1 MAEITDVQAVKFCNE
16 RVRQAADRF
25 AQLYWWSK
33 IVAEEWAAQGIGAL
47 IPNDA
52 SVVID
57 GSATDGRSVLTEADV
72 NALAGQVVAFIAN
85 MEANGNTNLDIIA
98 KVAVNPER

>member
-1 MAEITDVQAVKFCNE
+1 MMAIDNSQAVKFCNE

-33 IVAEEWAAQGIGAL
+33 IVAQEWTAQGIGAL

-52 SVVID
+52 SIVID
-57 GSATDGRSVLTEADV
+57 GSATDGRSVLTGIDV
-72 NALAGQVVAFIAN
+72 NLLAARVSEFIALL
-85 MEANGNTNLDIIA
+85 EANANAKLNQIH

>member
-1 MAEITDVQAVKFCNE
+1 MVIDNPQAVKFCNE

-33 IVAEEWAAQGIGAL
+33 IVAEEWAAQGIGTL

-52 SVVID
+52 SVLMD
-57 GSATDGRSVLTEADV
+57 GSATDGRSVLTGMDV
-72 NALAGQVVAFIAN
+72 NALAGQVSAFIAG
-85 MEANGNTNLDIIA
+85 MEANANANLNIIH